1 MAPRDRRTSE
11 QIREE
16 IRTERTQL
24 DAALAALRADSK
36 RLAQVAGSVSG
47 ALAGLLVLVR
57 LRARHRRD

>member
-11 QIREE
+11 QVREE

>member
-57 LRARHRRD
+57 LRARRRRD